1 MRFFALHDSD
11 NELKKLGAFEIKED
25 EIEKY
30 NNLGYGCF
38 WVLNDFN
45 GKRRQENVTKINYW
59 FCDIDE
65 GSKEEQMKRINAVA
79 LKPTF
84 VVETKKGFHCYWQVE
99 GEASVENY
107 KTILAGI
114 IHRLK
119 ADKACKDSSRL
130 LRYPYAYHMKDPK
143 NPYLVQI
150 VEQCSNTYTE
160 SEMLFYFSLPKKRK
174 ETKNYNTDE
183 SIESLKIYA
192 RRIHKGERNNYLY
205 WVKCRLKEK
214 NLEIENNLRAV
225 NEEMAEPIEGSELE
239 NLIKGGK

>member
-11 NELKKLGAFEIKED
+11 NELKKLGAFEIKEN

-65 GSKEEQMKRINAVA
+65 GSKEEQMKRINAIA

-114 IHRLK
+114 IERLK
-119 ADKACKDSSRL
+119 ADKACKDSLRL

-150 VEQCSNTYTE
+150 VEQCSNAYTE

-183 SIESLKIYA
+183 SIEGLKIYA
-192 RRIHKGERNNYLY
+192 RRIRKGERNNYLY

-239 NLIKGGK
+239 NLIKGRK